1 MIKGNIST
9 RKNLKQKGTGITFRV
24 EVSSCYM
31 DCSWWQEVPG
41 ALFWGKRDHAEEG
54 KKRTSGLVIELIA
67 SASDHQPGQG
77 PAGRRE

>member
-1 MIKGNIST
+1 MLPG
-9 RKNLKQKGTGITFRV
+9 LQLVAG
-24 EVSSCYM
+24 
-31 DCSWWQEVPG
+31 VPG